1 MWSKQLLEQREIF
14 KHENDAPGLVW
25 YELDNGY
32 SVATAN
38 GWWELRDPSGKRI
51 FQTRDRHEFERKLS
65 GLNLPCLDEI
75 ELEATIVNEQIVF
88 VDAEE
93 LLEIIVKQGNEWC
106 VKSKKKDKKG
116 HRKNLGCSSSRG
128 AAERRLKQV
137 EFFKHQ
143 GG

>member
-1 MWSKQLLEQREIF
+1 MWSEELLEQREIF

-51 FQTRDRHEFERKLS
+51 FQTRDRHEFERKLNN
-65 GLNLPCLDEI
+65 LNLPCLDEI

-93 LLEIIVKQGNEWC
+93 LQEIIRKVGNEY
-106 VKSKKKDKKG
+106 VLYSKKKNPKTGK
-116 HRKNLGCSSSRG
+116 RRRLGSHSSKE
-128 AAERRLKQV
+128 AAERQERAIQ
-137 EFFKHQ
+137 FSKH